1 MEGYMKRVL
10 TTLALGF
17 GLTVGAV
24 FAANAAPSVVITPGA
39 HTVVATSSVATP
51 SVPRATGSNSHGHG
65 HGGSSGGGSGS
76 SNRRSSSVST
86 LSSSAGTWV
95 KDAHGWWL
103 NYGAGNY
110 AKNTWVFKDSKWYYF
125 NADGYM
131 YTSWLHINNNW
142 YYLHDDG
149 HMNIGWLLTENTHK
163 WYYFDA
169 NGAMWY
175 NATTPDG
182 YYVNNDGVYVAK

>member
-1 MEGYMKRVL
+1 MKRVL

-39 HTVVATSSVATP
+39 HTVVATSFVATP
-51 SVPRATGSNSHGHG
+51 SVPRATSSNSHG

-76 SNRRSSSVST
+76 GSTYRSRSAVQ
-86 LSSSAGTWV
+86 SSSAGTWV
-95 KDAHGWWL
+95 KDAKGWWL
-103 NYGAGNY
+103 SYGAGNY

-182 YYVNNDGVYVAK
+182 YYVNNDGVYVAR